1 MGNLIKVKVKVETFN
16 GETSRYWRVRE
27 VRLLKAKKSKLQR
40 LEMKEL
46 LFITWKSDIASGGL
60 NSPELILNEIA

>member
-40 LEMKEL
+40 LEMKNTEMQYTIDAL
-46 LFITWKSDIASGGL
+46 A
-60 NSPELILNEIA
+60 